1 VEPLGEF
8 PLKNVIAIVPARCA
22 SIRLPGKML
31 ADVEGKPLIVRTAER
46 AMSAQAVSRV
56 IVATDDLRI
65 KDVVEAAGFEAVM
78 TAPEHRSGSDRIA
91 EVASAMP
98 EGSIIINVQG
108 DEPVIPPE
116 TIDRAVAALIGDHTA
131 DISTTF
137 EPIANVDEVL
147 DPNIVKVVVTDA
159 GHAIYFSRSPIPY
172 PRESVMKYGRDLRY
186 ALEKE
191 PESLS
196 GFRKHTG
203 LYVYRRGYLL
213 SFARLQPSMLELH
226 ESLEQLRALEHGGV
240 IRAVEAAGSSIG
252 VDTEADLEKVRHLF
266 RNGSPEISG

>member
-8 PLKNVIAIVPARCA
+8 PLKNVIAIVPARYA

-46 AMSAQAVSRV
+46 AMSARTVARV
-56 IVATDDLRI
+56 IIATDDLRI
-65 KDVVEAAGFEAVM
+65 KDAVEAAGFESVM
-78 TAPEHRSGSDRIA
+78 TASEHRSGSDRIA
-91 EVASAMP
+91 EVASALP
-98 EGSIIINVQG
+98 EGSIIVNVQG
-108 DEPVIPPE
+108 DEPIIPPE
-116 TIDRAVAALIGDHTA
+116 TIDRAVEALISDHTA

-137 EPIANVDEVL
+137 EPIANVEEVL
-147 DPNIVKVVVTDA
+147 DPNIVKVVLTEA

-172 PRESVMKYGRDLRY
+172 PREIVMKYGRDLRY

-213 SFARLQPSMLELH
+213 SFARLEPSKLELN

-252 VDTEADLEKVRHLF
+252 VDTREDLERVRQLF
-266 RNGSPEISG
+266 GNGLPEMSE

>member
-1 VEPLGEF
+1 MEPLGEF
-8 PLKNVIAIVPARCA
+8 PLKNVIAIVPARYA

-46 AMSAQAVSRV
+46 AMSARSVSRV

-65 KDVVEAAGFEAVM
+65 KDAVESAGFEGVM
-78 TAPEHRSGSDRIA
+78 TAPDHRSGSDRIA
-91 EVASAMP
+91 EVAATLP
-98 EGSIIINVQG
+98 EGSIIVNVQG

-116 TIDRAVAALIGDHTA
+116 TIDRAVSALISDHTA

-137 EPIANVDEVL
+137 ETISDVNEVL
-147 DPNIVKVVVTDA
+147 DPNIVKVVITEA
-159 GHAIYFSRSPIPY
+159 GHAVYFSRSPIPY
-172 PRESVMKYGRDLRY
+172 PREIVMKYGRDLRH

-191 PESLS
+191 PGSLA
-196 GFRKHTG
+196 GFKKHTG

-213 SFARLQPSMLELH
+213 SFARLPPSKLELS

-240 IRAVEAAGSSIG
+240 IRAVEAAGTSIG
-252 VDTEADLEKVRHLF
+252 VDTEADLEKVRILF
-266 RNGSPEISG
+266 RNGLPEISE